1 MRRCENK
8 HVATICSLG
17 TAIPDVSSGALH
29 YLLNVTSGRDMV
41 WRNDCEQ
48 RNDVYIYGSMMIVL
62 RVEDS
67 KPNRRRKHGCV
78 KCW

>member
-1 MRRCENK
+1 MLARDR
-8 HVATICSLG
+8 HSRPLVRT
-17 TAIPDVSSGALH
+17 PVSSGALH
-29 YLLNVTSGRDMV
+29 YLLNITSGRDVV